1 MTKPKTK
8 DKWDLLMK
16 EFEPGYIKDKGEVR
30 ELLAKGN
37 TWHRHFMFT
46 LGYQITD
53 SDVDKIIL
61 AKEMDRLTEVYKAE
75 GYAQALV
82 DEINFLET
90 LHPEFY
96 TSCKCGCFNGER
108 TTCIIHQI
116 KQRIQAL
123 KNHSP
128 ENPNTTREGVKSGGV
143 SRINP
148 TLLPENALNHSQDSP
163 SGDLCQNC
171 GHERFLH
178 FINQRKGKCGYSENN
193 VTHDCDCKQFKPM
206 KLCVNCKIR
215 DKCEGLEYIDSTQ
228 CAYFTPKEQK

>member
-8 DKWDLLMK
+8 RFHRGIEITATRGAIED
-16 EFEPGYIKDKGEVR
+16 GY
-30 ELLAKGN
+30 N
-37 TWHRHFMFT
+37 
-46 LGYQITD
+46 
-53 SDVDKIIL
+53 
-61 AKEMDRLTEVYKAE
+61 E

-163 SGDLCQNC
+163 SGDLCQC
-171 GHERFLH
+171 GHEKFLH

-193 VTHDCDCKQFKPM
+193 VTHDCDCKQFT
-206 KLCVNCKIR
+206 L
-215 DKCEGLEYIDSTQ
+215 
-228 CAYFTPKEQK
+228 KEQAK

>member
-1 MTKPKTK
+1 MKTPTTKPKEQHISSILCK
-8 DKWDLLMK
+8 C
-16 EFEPGYIKDKGEVR
+16 PSCIR
-30 ELLAKGN
+30 
-37 TWHRHFMFT
+37 
-46 LGYQITD
+46 
-53 SDVDKIIL
+53 KIEI
-61 AKEMDRLTEVYKAE
+61 
-75 GYAQALV
+75 GYAQALKDV
-82 DEINFLET
+82 ENIVSKIID
-90 LHPEFY
+90 Y
-96 TSCKCGCFNGER
+96 TPCNTSDPVFGIVNCGEL
-108 TTCIIHQI
+108 

-123 KNHSP
+123 KNHSQEGTKP
-128 ENPNTTREGVKSGGV
+128 CKGKEVSNPPQQHLVNSSDSSECAS
-143 SRINP
+143 
-148 TLLPENALNHSQDSP
+148 DSP